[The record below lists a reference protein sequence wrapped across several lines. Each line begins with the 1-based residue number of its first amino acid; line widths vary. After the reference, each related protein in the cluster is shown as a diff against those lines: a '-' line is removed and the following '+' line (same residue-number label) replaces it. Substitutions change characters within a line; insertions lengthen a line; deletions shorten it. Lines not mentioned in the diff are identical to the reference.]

1 MSDRKYTLRKLEQ
14 YLKTKDFAINRVF
27 HNNKRVLFM
36 TIKNDNL
43 FEDVLVQFD
52 EKFLITLDSIDIK
65 TTLIEVKQGS
75 SLNVQ
80 ELALMMPNNLGEMAS
95 SEMVDDGQRIKEG
108 LTLSNYKSIDIN
120 STETIDP
127 LVKQFVSQLEKFKE
141 CVKNLKYKFGIITYN
156 NIYFIQRN
164 NSVTYYIIKDK
175 NNYIPIEKLNF
186 IVSIDI
192 ENLFESIDTFVD
204 DVIKLYKNF
213 YKILSEAHKK
223 QILALECQIN
233 TLSDVPVLLKT
244 KNIKLTETSE
254 CIDQTSSMLNII
266 CQEEIKV
273 KRMLQDN
280 EDMICK
286 NPKDEK
292 LKEDSRERLYTEL
305 DKIRGR
311 KDKAQKLLL
320 NLKGMYNND
329 LISFDY
335 NIFKSVHLFE
345 HFAEKVK
352 KVL

>member
-1 MSDRKYTLRKLEQ
+1 MSERKFTLRKLEQ
-14 YLKTKDFAINRVF
+14 YLKTKDFVINRVF
-27 HNNKRVLFM
+27 HNNKRILFM

-52 EKFLITLDSIDIK
+52 DKFVISVDNIDIK
-65 TTLIEVKQGS
+65 TTAIEVKSGS
-75 SLNVQ
+75 PINTE
-80 ELALMMPNNLGEMAS
+80 ELAIALPTNLVELNS
-95 SEMVDDGQRIKEG
+95 SDMVDDGQRIKEG
-108 LTLSNYKSIDIN
+108 LTISNYKTIDIN
-120 STETIDP
+120 SAESLDP
-127 LVKQFVSQLEKFKE
+127 VVKQYVSQLEKFKE
-141 CVKNLKYKFGIITYN
+141 CVKNLRYKFGILTYN

-164 NSVTYYIIKDK
+164 NAVTYYSIRDK
-175 NNYIPIEKLNF
+175 NNYIPVENINF

-233 TLSDVPVLLKT
+233 TLTDVPRLLKT
-244 KNIKLTETSE
+244 KNIKLTETSL
-254 CIDQTSSMLNII
+254 CIDQTSNMLNVI
-266 CQEEIKV
+266 CQDEIRIK
-273 KRMLQDN
+273 KLLTDN
-280 EDMICK
+280 EETICK
-286 NPKDEK
+286 NAKDEK
-292 LKEDSRERLYTEL
+292 IKEQTRERLYNEL
-305 DKIRGR
+305 DKSRA
-311 KDKAQKLLL
+311 KKNKAQQLLL

-352 KVL
+352 NVL

>member
-1 MSDRKYTLRKLEQ
+1 MSDKKYTLRKLEQ
-14 YLKTKDFAINRVF
+14 YLKTKDFVINRVF

-52 EKFLITLDSIDIK
+52 EKFVITLDSIDIRASI
-65 TTLIEVKQGS
+65 IEVKSGS
-75 SLNVQ
+75 PINTQ
-80 ELALMMPNNLGEMAS
+80 DTALFLPSGLGEMNS

-108 LTLSNYKSIDIN
+108 LTLTNYKSIDIT
-120 STETIDP
+120 SADSIDP
-127 LVKQFVSQLEKFKE
+127 VVKQYVSQLEKFKE
-141 CVKNLKYKFGIITYN
+141 CVKNLRYKFGILTFN
-156 NIYFIQRN
+156 NIFFIQRN
-164 NSVTYYIIKDK
+164 NAVTYYSIKDK
-175 NNYIPIEKLNF
+175 NNYIPVEKINF

-233 TLSDVPVLLKT
+233 TLTDVPLLLKS

-254 CIDQTSSMLNII
+254 CIDQTSEMLNLI
-266 CQEEIKV
+266 CQDEIRIK
-273 KRMLQDN
+273 KLLSDN
-280 EDMICK
+280 DDMNCK

-292 LKEDSRERLYTEL
+292 IKEQTRDRLYNEL
-305 DKIRGR
+305 DRIRTR
-311 KDKAQKLLL
+311 KDKAQQLLL